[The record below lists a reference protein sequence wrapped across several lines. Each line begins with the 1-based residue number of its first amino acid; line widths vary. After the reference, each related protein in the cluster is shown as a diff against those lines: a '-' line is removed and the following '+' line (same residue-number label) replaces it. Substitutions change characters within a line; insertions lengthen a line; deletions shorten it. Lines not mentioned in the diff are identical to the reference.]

1 MVHDGIFIPAIV
13 SRRIMRIVLTLFLSS
28 LPENALGG
36 GGTRRW
42 SIRVWSIIVWT
53 ITVWNIRV
61 WRIIVWTITVWSIR
75 VWNIR
80 GWRRFFLRVTR
91 WSVH

>member
-1 MVHDGIFIPAIV
+1 MVHDGIFMPAIV

-53 ITVWNIRV
+53 ITVW
-61 WRIIVWTITVWSIR
+61 SIR
-75 VWNIR
+75 VWNRR